1 MARVLNADA
10 ADLPPPPAFTWAGPY
25 LGATVGFANGF
36 HSCDD
41 LAGAFLGYPGLS
53 NDQSK
58 GFAAGGTLGFN
69 LQAVSFVYGLEVA
82 PGVAACL
89 S

>member
-1 MARVLNADA
+1 MGGTIPRRYRWLCKW
-10 ADLPPPPAFTWAGPY
+10 LSQY
-25 LGATVGFANGF
+25 
-36 HSCDD
+36 DD
-41 LAGAFLGYPGLS
+41 LAGAFLGYPGLW